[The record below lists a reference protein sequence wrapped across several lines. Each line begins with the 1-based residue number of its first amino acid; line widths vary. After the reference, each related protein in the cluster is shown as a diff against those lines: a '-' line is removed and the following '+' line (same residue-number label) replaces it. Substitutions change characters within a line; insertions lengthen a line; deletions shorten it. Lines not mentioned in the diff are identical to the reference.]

1 MHHHGV
7 RSPVTSPKSAQP
19 RRQSAPLAGPSPRKN
34 HKKEA
39 IPPGWPSRPER
50 WGNNH
55 THILMQDM
63 CNFADC
69 VPMSAFTRKM
79 TVFRRTGI
87 KKATLR
93 WLKKMTELH
102 RAKHSAG
109 TSCFPSPSK
118 EYINRANLAELPSFP
133 IPSWANHDSTGP

>member
-39 IPPGWPSRPER
+39 IPPGWPSKPER

-55 THILMQDM
+55 THILMQDI
-63 CNFADC
+63 CNFADS
-69 VPMSAFTRKM
+69 VPISAFPSQLTA
-79 TVFRRTGI
+79 FQRTGI
-87 KKATLR
+87 KKATRR
-93 WLKKMTELH
+93 WLKKDD
-102 RAKHSAG
+102 G
-109 TSCFPSPSK
+109 TS
-118 EYINRANLAELPSFP
+118 
-133 IPSWANHDSTGP
+133 